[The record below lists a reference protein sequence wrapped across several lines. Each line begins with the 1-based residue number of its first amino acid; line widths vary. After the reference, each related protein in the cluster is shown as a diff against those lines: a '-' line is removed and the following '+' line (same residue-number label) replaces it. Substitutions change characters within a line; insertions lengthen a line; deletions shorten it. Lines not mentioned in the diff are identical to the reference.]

1 MGGGGGWRRGEKTV
15 RKTACYQRPLRFS
28 NTPSSLVE
36 GVVWLTRDVTCFKVW
51 RQRTNCR
58 AQGLLFMT
66 AFVFYQSFPLFIS
79 EIILFIT
86 IINVQGIFS
95 PSCRLKTLAMNRVE
109 QIMTINNIFL
119 RANTNQ
125 AALQPTVYITL
136 KFVSTRNLASADRL
150 TGWHSVGQSEMLFAA
165 NLKGLIVG
173 GFSQFRQ
180 HGYRNNFRFPFTSL
194 LT

>member
-1 MGGGGGWRRGEKTV
+1 MKVISPLDGGGQEVILTLIQGGCNFILRPTLLILEPPLQIIIAQSLKSDVSVQTV
-15 RKTACYQRPLRFS
+15 APNVCYDSFCF
-28 NTPSSLVE
+28 LVE
-36 GVVWLTRDVTCFKVW
+36 FS
-51 RQRTNCR
+51 
-58 AQGLLFMT
+58 
-66 AFVFYQSFPLFIS
+66 AFFS

-125 AALQPTVYITL
+125 AALQPTVSITL

-150 TGWHSVGQSEMLFAA
+150 TFCRPIRNAVCCE
-165 NLKGLIVG
+165 
-173 GFSQFRQ
+173 SQGVDCRWF
-180 HGYRNNFRFPFTSL
+180 FPI
-194 LT
+194 

>member
-1 MGGGGGWRRGEKTV
+1 MLNRGGNGKQRGGGGWGQGEKAV
-15 RKTACYQRPLRFS
+15 RNQRPLRFS
-28 NTPSSLVE
+28 NTLSSLVE

-51 RQRTNCR
+51 RQRTNYR
-58 AQGLLFMT
+58 GQGLLFMT
-66 AFVFYQSFPLFIS
+66 VFVFYQSFPLFIS
-79 EIILFIT
+79 EMILFIT

-125 AALQPTVYITL
+125 AALQPTVSITL

-150 TGWHSVGQSEMLFAA
+150 TFCRPIRNAVCCE
-165 NLKGLIVG
+165 
-173 GFSQFRQ
+173 SQGVDCRWF
-180 HGYRNNFRFPFTSL
+180 FPI
-194 LT
+194 

>member
-1 MGGGGGWRRGEKTV
+1 MLNRGGNGKQWGGGVGGGRGEKTV
-15 RKTACYQRPLRFS
+15 SNQRPLRFS
-28 NTPSSLVE
+28 NTLSSLVE

-51 RQRTNCR
+51 RQRTNYR

-66 AFVFYQSFPLFIS
+66 VFVFYQSFPLFIS
-79 EIILFIT
+79 EMILFIT

-125 AALQPTVYITL
+125 AALQPTVSITL

-150 TGWHSVGQSEMLFAA
+150 TFCRPIRNAVCCE
-165 NLKGLIVG
+165 
-173 GFSQFRQ
+173 SQGVDCRWF
-180 HGYRNNFRFPFTSL
+180 FPI
-194 LT
+194 